1 MARRKKAT
9 TTEQFEELLKHPPKE
24 RYVLKLFVS
33 GASAKS
39 LRAIEN
45 IKKLC
50 EERLAGRYV
59 LEVIDVYQR
68 PGLVVANQ
76 ILAAPTLVKE
86 LPPPVTKLLGDLS
99 NEAQVLLGLDL
110 E

>member
-1 MARRKKAT
+1 MPRRKT
-9 TTEQFEELLKHPPKE
+9 TTERFEEMAAHPPAE
-24 RYVLKLFVS
+24 RYVFKLFVS
-33 GASAKS
+33 GASPRS
-39 LRAIEN
+39 LRAVEN
-45 IKKLC
+45 IKRLC
-50 EERLAGRYV
+50 EAHLPGRYR

-76 ILAAPTLVKE
+76 VVASPTLIKE
-86 LPPPVTKLLGDLS
+86 TPAPVRRLLGDLS

>member
-1 MARRKKAT
+1 MARRKST
-9 TTEQFEELLKHPPKE
+9 TRQFEELLAHPPKD

-33 GASAKS
+33 GASARS

-45 IKKLC
+45 IKRLC
-50 EERLAGRYV
+50 EERLPGRYE

-76 ILAAPTLVKE
+76 VLAAPTLVKE
-86 LPPPVTKLLGDLS
+86 MPKPVNRLLGDLS
-99 NEAQVLLGLDL
+99 NEALVLAGLDL
-110 E
+110 K

>member
-1 MARRKKAT
+1 MPRRKN
-9 TTEQFEELLKHPPKE
+9 TTERFEEMLKHPPKE

-39 LRAIEN
+39 LNAIEN
-45 IKKLC
+45 IKRLC
-50 EERLAGRYV
+50 EERLAGRYE

-68 PGLVVANQ
+68 PGVVLANQ

-86 LPPPVTKLLGDLS
+86 LPPPITKLLGDLS

-110 E
+110 R

>member
-1 MARRKKAT
+1 MARRKAT
-9 TTEQFEELLKHPPKE
+9 TTERFEEMLKNPPKE

-39 LRAIEN
+39 LTALEN
-45 IKKLC
+45 IKRLC
-50 EERLAGRYV
+50 EERLAGRYE
-59 LEVIDVYQR
+59 LEIIDVYQR
-68 PGLVVANQ
+68 PGVVLANQ

-86 LPPPVTKLLGDLS
+86 LPPPITKLLGDLS

-110 E
+110 R

>member
-1 MARRKKAT
+1 MPRRKKT
-9 TTEQFEELLKHPPKE
+9 TTEQFEEALKRPRKE
-24 RYVLKLFVS
+24 KYVLRLFVS
-33 GASAKS
+33 GASGKS

-50 EERLAGRYV
+50 EERLAGRYE

-76 ILAAPTLVKE
+76 ILAAPTLIKE
-86 LPPPVTKLLGDLS
+86 LPPPVTRLLGDLS
-99 NEAQVLLGLDL
+99 NEAQVLLGLEL
-110 E
+110 K